1 MNFDLLRK
9 AIFVLVVMSLVLA
22 AKKKNLDA
30 IAKNILPTRG
40 DNSMQPIKPVRNACS
55 TPEPLKPIQYMYCAV
70 ESGLWKVSLSES
82 SNKTVG
88 CLLGGQHRCK
98 TVTMVPTANEILPS
112 IPPPNSPDEKYHRLV
127 TIAEKAVPMTWW
139 RQGFDNDRFMF
150 TRNNAELPRQQLFMH
165 HPQNAKLHNMYN
177 CATKESFIRMAFSGS
192 AETDDAACSSVDPN
206 LTEFHALW
214 ETHHT
219 TLGGSDPETKSAL
232 LQSAT
237 EVIQLFL
244 DLFGKNTIGCT
255 AIQEKVNCRGALAG
269 MHEFFKWLLFYNNVF
284 ISMYHYVIASQLRHR
299 SARRIFSQRWWANI
313 VLFPKAS

>member
-9 AIFVLVVMSLVLA
+9 AIFALAVLSLAFA
-22 AKKKNLDA
+22 AKKKNHDTQSQNIDA
-30 IAKNILPTRG
+30 VLPSRG
-40 DNSMQPIKPVRNACS
+40 NSVQPMKPVRHGCS
-55 TPEPLKPIQYMYCAV
+55 PQEPLKPIQNIYCDV
-70 ESGLWKVSLSES
+70 ESGVWKVSLPEA

-88 CLLGGQHRCK
+88 CLLGGQHRCQ
-98 TVTMVPTANEILPS
+98 TVTAVPTADEILPS

-127 TIAEKAVPMTWW
+127 TIAEKAVPTTWW

-150 TRNNAELPRQQLFMH
+150 TRNTAELPRQQLFMH

-177 CATKESFIRMAFSGS
+177 CATKESFIRMSFSGS
-192 AETDDAACSSVDPN
+192 TETDDAACSSVDPN

-214 ETHHT
+214 KTHHT

-255 AIQEKVNCRGALAG
+255 AIQEKINCRGALAG
-269 MHEFFKWLLFYNNVF
+269 EKYFLCVSSF
-284 ISMYHYVIASQLRHR
+284 ISKQSFQCTILLSHLSCGTGQRGALSHSGGGQAPL
-299 SARRIFSQRWWANI
+299 FS
-313 VLFPKAS
+313 